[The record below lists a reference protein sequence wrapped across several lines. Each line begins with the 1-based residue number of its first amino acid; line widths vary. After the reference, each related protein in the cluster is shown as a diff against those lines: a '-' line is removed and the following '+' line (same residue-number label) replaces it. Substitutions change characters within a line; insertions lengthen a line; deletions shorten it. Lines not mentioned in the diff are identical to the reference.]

1 MNRYSFVRGAQVSRL
16 VALVCIFAVLLA
28 AADAPTFPRAAYF
41 RNHFQ
46 NPQTRIELQPP
57 SHLDD
62 YIIGDKLELS
72 LRSYLELVMANN
84 TDIEIQRVQLETYR
98 NNITR
103 QYGLFDPAFVGSFDA
118 IRANQTSS
126 SALTGATQLNTLNQ
140 TADFGYTQTLPTG
153 TQFTVGFNG
162 AKYST
167 NDSFATVNPSL
178 TAALNVG
185 FTQPLLRNRG
195 VYVTKLPIMIAR
207 SQARRSEYDFRDQ
220 LLQLLQQAESAYWD
234 VIESRESLRVQE
246 EYLKLSD
253 AALKRSQKELELGAM
268 SPLDIYRPQQQYA
281 TAEIAVSQ
289 QRFAL
294 AQREDVLRKLMGA
307 DLDQRVRKL
316 PISLTETV
324 MPPESEQPVDLE
336 TAIEKAIAI
345 RPDLKSVRQSLD
357 VDELG
362 IRSASN
368 ALRPDLSLRGG
379 YTSQGLGG
387 ILYQRSDV
395 FGGTGQVV
403 NTIPGGF
410 GDALSQLFGFGVPVY
425 QFGLTLRLPIRDRRG
440 TADLANTLVQKRLD
454 VLRERTV
461 SERIR
466 LDVLT
471 SVNSLESSKAGVKLA
486 KVAADFAQKQVE
498 AEQKKYDL
506 GTNVMYFVLAAQT
519 DLVNAQSELVR
530 QSVNYR
536 RSMLNLYRYTGEL
549 LDQRGI
555 VLK

>member
-1 MNRYSFVRGAQVSRL
+1 MNRHSFVAVSQASRL
-16 VALVCIFAVLLA
+16 LALLCIFALLLT

-62 YIIGDKLELS
+62 FVVGGKLELS

-118 IRANQTSS
+118 IRAKQTSS
-126 SALTGATQLNTLNQ
+126 SALTGASQLNTLNQ

-195 VYVTKLPIMIAR
+195 ASITKLPIMIAR

-246 EYLKLSD
+246 EFLKLSD

-307 DLDQRVRKL
+307 DLDQRVRQL
-316 PISLTETV
+316 PIVLTETV
-324 MPPESEQPVDLE
+324 MPPESEQAVDLD
-336 TAIEKAIAI
+336 AAVEKAIAI

-362 IRSASN
+362 IRSAAN
-368 ALRPDLSLRGG
+368 ALRPDLALTGG

-387 ILYQRSDV
+387 IVYQRSDV

-425 QFGLTLRLPIRDRRG
+425 QVGLTLRLPIRDRRG

-454 VLRERTV
+454 VLRERSV

-471 SVNSLESSKAGVKLA
+471 SVNNLESSKAGVKLA
-486 KVAADFAQKQVE
+486 KVAADFAKKQVE

-536 RSMLNLYRYTGEL
+536 RSMLNLYRFTGEL